1 MLTIRPLTGLGSP
14 MRISPL
20 LFGYNTNGF
29 AHHRLEDS
37 LAIIAD
43 LGYGS
48 VALTLDYNVL
58 NPFEPNLSGR
68 TAAVRRLLEKHR
80 LRCVVET
87 GARFL
92 LDPRRKHQPTL
103 ISERAEDRERRL
115 DFLCRSCDIAAE
127 LGADAVSFWSGTSG
141 QWSVVSG
148 QKTHQILA
156 SLATGHWPLLL
167 DSCCRLCDHAQ
178 ARGVRLAF
186 EPEPGMFIDTLAKFA
201 ELREELNYA
210 HFGLTLDVGH
220 LHCQGELPIED
231 HICQWRKWLWNVHIE
246 DMRRGVHDHLMFG
259 EGEIDFPPPLACLQ
273 EIGYTGGVHVEL
285 SRHSHDAVETAR
297 RAIAFLREMMK
308 DKG

>member
-68 TAAVRRLLEKHR
+68 TAAVRRVLEKHR
-80 LRCVVET
+80 LRRVVET
-87 GARFL
+87 GVRFL

-167 DSCCRLCDHAQ
+167 DSRCRLCDHAQ

-186 EPEPGMFIDTLAKFA
+186 ATSGAGGNVSAVSAPV
-201 ELREELNYA
+201 NW
-210 HFGLTLDVGH
+210 
-220 LHCQGELPIED
+220 QLP
-231 HICQWRKWLWNVHIE
+231 
-246 DMRRGVHDHLMFG
+246 
-259 EGEIDFPPPLACLQ
+259 FPRQRSQP
-273 EIGYTGGVHVEL
+273 
-285 SRHSHDAVETAR
+285 R
-297 RAIAFLREMMK
+297 
-308 DKG
+308 